1 MSQQSTSPLMVN
13 KLIAIGLIIVGFLV
27 AASGYRYD
35 ATAGLVGGCVL
46 LAIGIGLLIAKVV
59 RRN

>member
-1 MSQQSTSPLMVN
+1 MSQHSTSPLMMN
-13 KLIAIGLIIVGFLV
+13 KLVAIGLIIVGFLV

-35 ATAGLVGGCVL
+35 APSGLFGGCVL
-46 LAIGIGLLIAKVV
+46 LAIGIGLLIAKVA